1 MAGKKTSNPTVE
13 HKKHA
18 VASVNAAVITLS
30 TSRANAL
37 KAAKSA
43 QAPPPEPD
51 KSGDVIQS
59 LLEKR
64 GHAVVSRQ
72 LLPDGKPRLRAAVR
86 KLSQDPDVHAIITTG
101 GTGLSPTD
109 VTIEAVR
116 DLLDKELPG
125 FNALFTQLSYT
136 QVKSAAILSRALA
149 GSIGGKVV
157 FCLPGSPR
165 ACELAMDEI
174 ILPELG
180 HVFHMLWGK

>member
-1 MAGKKTSNPTVE
+1 MAEKKTAGSVAE

-18 VASVNAAVITLS
+18 AIAVNSAVITLS
-30 TSRANAL
+30 TSRA
-37 KAAKSA
+37 KEKDPS
-43 QAPPPEPD
+43 PD
-51 KSGDVIQS
+51 KSGDIIQE
-59 LLEKR
+59 LLEKQ
-64 GHAVVSRQ
+64 GHAVVARQ

-86 KLSQDPDVHAIITTG
+86 RLAKDENVHVIITTG

-116 DLLDKELPG
+116 DLLEKELPG

-136 QVKSAAILSRALA
+136 QVKSAAILSRAIA
-149 GSIGGKVV
+149 GSINGKIL

-165 ACELAMDEI
+165 ACELAMKSI

-180 HVFHMLWGK
+180 HIFHMLWGK